1 MPIKTEKKKNGVNK
15 LEQKTKKKGG
25 VMSNKSNSSSPK
37 KQIVEQKRSPV
48 NISTIVE
55 DLQIK
60 ILDSVFNFSNIL
72 DNKVI
77 KDYIQLK
84 SNVTKVNKSFKT
96 SSSFIRPS
104 FNNITIIKLN
114 KLRIDNEILGVLKM
128 TKAENIE
135 SIELRNISF
144 DSLETCNEFID
155 FFSKNRKVKNVIL
168 DKVEVKIEDFLRIL
182 VTFKRLENLE
192 ISGYELTYNEF
203 HIFIK
208 VLLYSKQLKY
218 FTFKNNIIDKRYYT
232 YLFTKD
238 VDNDVYIDNVKYIIY
253 ISKEYNNRWGM
264 IIKKMD
270 GSSLKNI
277 EVNIVGNEVEN
288 EYIVYRNFINDFK
301 DNK

>member
-1 MPIKTEKKKNGVNK
+1 MPIKTVKKTNGVNK
-15 LEQKTKKKGG
+15 LERKTKKKGG

-37 KQIVEQKRSPV
+37 NQIVEQKRSPV
-48 NISTIVE
+48 NISTIADE
-55 DLQIK
+55 LQLK

-96 SSSFIRPS
+96 SSTFIRPS

-128 TKAENIE
+128 TIVKNIE

-144 DSLETCNEFID
+144 DSLETSNEFIEY
-155 FFSKNRKVKNVIL
+155 FSKNSKVKNVIL
-168 DKVEVKIEDFLRIL
+168 DKVEIKIEEFLRIL
-182 VTFKRLENLE
+182 VTFKGLEWLE
-192 ISGYELTYNEF
+192 IKGYELTYNEF

-218 FTFKNNIIDKRYYT
+218 LTFKENIIDKRYYT
-232 YLFTKD
+232 YLFTDD
-238 VDNDVYIDNVKYIIY
+238 VENYVYIDNVKYNIY
-253 ISKEYNNRWGM
+253 LSKEENRWGM

-270 GSSLKNI
+270 SSFAKNI
-277 EVNIVGNEVEN
+277 DVNIVGNEVEGQ
-288 EYIVYRNFINDFK
+288 YIVYRNFRNDFK